1 MRISDWS
8 SDVCSSDLT
17 SLSVTDRATIG
28 NMAPEYGATMGFFP
42 VDDRTI
48 EYFKGTGRSQ
58 DEIEALKAYF
68 KAQGMYGVP
77 DAKSIGYTQLVT
89 LDLSTVTPSLAG
101 PKRPQ
106 DRIELG
112 DEKNTYTRLYSE
124 QSAACDTDEHT
135 SE

>member
-8 SDVCSSDLT
+8 SEFCGPGTT

-77 DAKSIGYTQLVT
+77 DAQSIGRSEEQKSELQ
-89 LDLSTVTPSLAG
+89 SLMRNSYAVFCL
-101 PKRPQ
+101 KQ
-106 DRIELG
+106 N
-112 DEKNTYTRLYSE
+112 K
-124 QSAACDTDEHT
+124 
-135 SE
+135 

>member
-1 MRISDWS
+1 
-8 SDVCSSDLT
+8 
-17 SLSVTDRATIG
+17 
-28 NMAPEYGATMGFFP
+28 MAPEYGATMGFFP

-77 DAKSIGYTQLVT
+77 DAKSIAYTQLVT

-112 DEKNTYTRLYSE
+112 DVKNTYTRLSDR
-124 QSAACDTDEHT
+124 QSTRLHPSHSCAPRM
-135 SE
+135 